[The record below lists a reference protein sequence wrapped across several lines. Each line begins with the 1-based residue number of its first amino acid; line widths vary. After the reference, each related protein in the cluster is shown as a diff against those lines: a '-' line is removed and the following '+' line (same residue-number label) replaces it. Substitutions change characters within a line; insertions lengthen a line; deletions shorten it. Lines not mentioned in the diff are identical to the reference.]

1 MQDLI
6 DIYTGNIAIFGL
18 SVPTVW
24 LITGGFLLL
33 AAGKRSAPLTAVAGI
48 LLFTSYFLPMMADG

>member
-6 DIYTGNIAIFGL
+6 NIYTGNIAVFGH

-24 LITGGFLLL
+24 FIVGGFSLL
-33 AAGKRSAPLTAVAGI
+33 AAGKRSATLTAVAGI
-48 LLFTSYFLPMMADG
+48 MLFFNIFKLQ

>member
-6 DIYTGNIAIFGL
+6 DIFTGNIAI
-18 SVPTVW
+18 W

-33 AAGKRSAPLTAVAGI
+33 AAGKRSVSLTAVAGI
-48 LLFTSYFLPMMADG
+48 LLFTSFFLPMMAVG

>member
-6 DIYTGNIAIFGL
+6 DIYTGNIAIFGH

-24 LITGGFLLL
+24 FIAGGFSLL

-48 LLFTSYFLPMMADG
+48 LLFTSYFLPMMAGG

>member
-6 DIYTGNIAIFGL
+6 YIYTGNIAIFGL

-33 AAGKRSAPLTAVAGI
+33 AAGKRSATLTAVAGI
-48 LLFTSYFLPMMADG
+48 LLFTSYFLPMMAVG

>member
-6 DIYTGNIAIFGL
+6 NIFTGNIAIFGH

-24 LITGGFLLL
+24 LITVSFLLL
-33 AAGKRSAPLTAVAGI
+33 AAGKRFVSLTAVAGI
-48 LLFTSYFLPMMADG
+48 LLFTSFFLPMMAVG

>member
-6 DIYTGNIAIFGL
+6 NIYTGNIAIFGL

-24 LITGGFLLL
+24 LIAGGFLLL

-48 LLFTSYFLPMMADG
+48 LLFTSYIIPMMAVG